1 MSFGSG
7 MCCVFFLKE
16 QCLSDL
22 SSVLEFGIK
31 IGKDMFTIIACHC
44 VERFMASLGQ
54 DDGIGSQN
62 CLKIIRSGFASCAE
76 PISISFKAGVIG
88 QNHQ

>member
-7 MCCVFFLKE
+7 MCCVYFLKE
-16 QCLSDL
+16 LYLAYL

-31 IGKDMFTIIACHC
+31 IGKDMLTIIACHC
-44 VERFMASLGQ
+44 VERFLASLRK

-62 CLKIIRSGFASCAE
+62 CLKIIKFGFTPRAE